1 MLAMFVMCQENV
13 LRFAAIDCSS
23 PMSAN
28 IARKTGSR
36 ASAAGT
42 NRPACA
48 IRAERPAVFSA
59 TVLPPVFG
67 PVISST
73 VVGGITRMSTGTGF
87 LSGEAPRSLVEPG
100 DDRGYQERMACRPQ
114 LEPAVGRQSR
124 RHAGDQAVRT
134 GPLPE

>member
-1 MLAMFVMCQENV
+1 MLAMFVICQENV

-23 PMSAN
+23 PMSAK

-48 IRAERPAVFSA
+48 INAERPAVFNA

-73 VVGGITRMSTGTGF
+73 VVGGITKMSTGTGF
-87 LSGEAPRSLVEPG
+87 FSGEALRSLSSRAITAGIKSGWRAARSSSRPSV
-100 DDRGYQERMACRPQ
+100 DR
-114 LEPAVGRQSR
+114 VG
-124 RHAGDQAVRT
+124 ATPEIKCANRT
-134 GPLPE
+134 FA